1 MIIQNLI
8 YKKMKVI
15 NNFGS
20 FINEEYSKNDPIPE
34 INRMKEKLGIV
45 LLGLP
50 GSGKSTFANRFIVPH
65 NSNIKTFS
73 TDDVSYL
80 FTKDKSDYYKGASEL
95 NITSLKH
102 YMKSGQNFIYDTT
115 GSNDIN
121 VFEITKDARKYGY
134 KIMFI
139 LILID
144 VETAKA
150 QNKKRGMTGGHTA
163 DDEYIDHVYSSQLQT
178 TKSYL
183 KYVKPDA
190 FYVVLNKDG
199 NYKYYKFDNGE
210 LKKRKVDK
218 YVSFLRES
226 NGSENEV
233 DKIVDT
239 MLDFIDEGEKIT
251 FKSSTGE
258 MTYTD
263 YLEKNT
269 RYQNFKP
276 VLVSKNKTVSKFT
289 IVYSPKGRF
298 SNIDNSNE
306 ISNLITILDNMQS
319 TIGRLG
325 EDGWVL
331 SDFKSSSNNA
341 SKGNEVKINWVSF
354 GFTKP
359 DIENENFELPNEDE
373 LREEIEKLG
382 FRVEILEIGDSETE
396 LEFSSYAYDG
406 ELPSEESCDDKFERI
421 CDIFGFSSFDL
432 DYRRA
437 KVIFEY

>member
-1 MIIQNLI
+1 MVIENLI

-15 NNFGS
+15 NNFGN

-34 INRMKEKLGIV
+34 INRMSEKLGIV

-50 GSGKSTFANRFIVPH
+50 GSGKSTFAKRFIVPH
-65 NSNIKTFS
+65 NPNIKTFS

-80 FTKDKSDYYKGASEL
+80 FTKDKSKFHVGSSEL
-95 NITSLKH
+95 NIKSLKY

-121 VFEITKDARKYGY
+121 VFEVTRDAHKLGY
-134 KIMFI
+134 SIIFI

-144 VETAKA
+144 VDTAKS
-150 QNKKRGMTGGHTA
+150 QNKKRGMTGGHLV
-163 DDEYIDHVYSSQLQT
+163 DDDYIDYVYSTQLHT
-178 TKSYL
+178 TKNYL
-183 KYVKPDA
+183 KYIKPDN

-199 NYKYYKFDNGE
+199 NYKYYKFDGKE

-218 YVSFLRES
+218 YVSFLKES
-226 NGSENEV
+226 HTSENEV

-251 FKSSTGE
+251 FKSSTGD
-258 MTYTD
+258 MTYSD
-263 YLEKNT
+263 YLEKNS
-269 RYQNFKP
+269 RYHTFKP

-289 IVYSPKGRF
+289 IVYSPKDG
-298 SNIDNSNE
+298 SYDNLM
-306 ISNLITILDNMQS
+306 IVLDNMKS

-331 SDFKSSSNNA
+331 STFRAGSDGSWSSESGGGG
-341 SKGNEVKINWVSF
+341 KEVKIDWVFFEFS
-354 GFTKP
+354 KP
-359 DIENENFELPNEDE
+359 SIQHDNFELPDEDE
-373 LREEIEKLG
+373 LRQEIERLG
-382 FRVEILEIGDSETE
+382 FRVERLRINDYGTD

-406 ELPSEESCDDKFERI
+406 ELPSEERCEDKFQRI

-437 KVIFEY
+437 EVTFEY

>member
-1 MIIQNLI
+1 MIIENLI

-50 GSGKSTFANRFIVPH
+50 GSGKSTFANKFITPH
-65 NSNIKTFS
+65 NKNIKTFS
-73 TDDVSYL
+73 TDDVSYM
-80 FTKDKSDYYKGASEL
+80 FTKDKSKFHKGSSEL
-95 NITSLKH
+95 NITSLKS
-102 YMKSGQNFIYDTT
+102 YIRSGQNFIYDTT
-115 GSNDIN
+115 GSNDIG
-121 VFEITKDARKYGY
+121 VFEVTKDAHKYGY

-144 VETAKA
+144 IETAKA

-163 DDEYIDHVYSSQLQT
+163 DDEYIDYVYSNQLQT
-178 TKSYL
+178 TRNYL

-218 YVSFLRES
+218 YVSFMKES
-226 NGSENEV
+226 HTSENEV

-251 FKSSTGE
+251 FKSSTGD
-258 MTYTD
+258 MTYSD
-263 YLEKNT
+263 YLEKNA

-276 VLVSKNKTVSKFT
+276 VLVSKNKTVSRFS
-289 IVYSPKGRF
+289 IVYSPKDATY
-298 SNIDNSNE
+298 N
-306 ISNLITILDNMQS
+306 NLMVILENMQS

-325 EDGWVL
+325 DDGWSL
-331 SDFKSSSNNA
+331 SGF
-341 SKGNEVKINWVSF
+341 EVNKVFNIF
-354 GFTKP
+354 FEFTKP
-359 DIENENFELPNEDE
+359 DVILDKEFELPDEDE

-382 FRVEILEIGDSETE
+382 FRVETIKVGDSETE
-396 LEFSSYAYDG
+396 LEFGSYAYDG

-421 CDIFGFSSFDL
+421 CDIFGFSSYDL
-432 DYRRA
+432 NYRRA

>member
-1 MIIQNLI
+1 
-8 YKKMKVI
+8 MKVI
-15 NNFGS
+15 NNFDG

-65 NSNIKTFS
+65 NPNTKTFS
-73 TDDVSYL
+73 TDDVSFLY
-80 FTKDKSDYYKGASEL
+80 TKDKSKFHIGSTEL
-95 NITSLKH
+95 NIKSLKS
-102 YMKSGQNFIYDTT
+102 YMRSGQNFIYDTT

-121 VFEITKDARKYGY
+121 VFEVTRDAHKFGY
-134 KIMFI
+134 KIIFI

-144 VETAKA
+144 LETTKA
-150 QNKKRGMTGGHTA
+150 QNRKRGMTGGHLV
-163 DDEYIDHVYSSQLQT
+163 DDEYIDYVYSTQLQT
-178 TKSYL
+178 TKNYI
-183 KYVKPDA
+183 KYIKPDN

-199 NYKYYKFDNGE
+199 KYKYYKFDNGE

-218 YVSFLRES
+218 YVSFMKES
-226 NGSENEV
+226 HGSENEV

-263 YLEKNT
+263 YLEKND

-276 VLVSKNKTVSKFT
+276 VLVSKNRTVSKFS
-289 IVYSPKGRF
+289 IVYSPKDG
-298 SNIDNSNE
+298 SYDN
-306 ISNLITILDNMQS
+306 LMTILDNMQS

-325 EDGWVL
+325 EDSWVL
-331 SDFKSSSNNA
+331 SDFRAGSNNA

-382 FRVEILEIGDSETE
+382 FRVERLTIDDSETE
-396 LEFSSYAYDG
+396 LEFSTYAYDG
-406 ELPSEESCDDKFERI
+406 ELPSEESCEDKFERI

-432 DYRRA
+432 NYRRA
-437 KVIFEY
+437 EVNFWHK

>member
-1 MIIQNLI
+1 MIIENLI

-15 NNFGS
+15 NNFGD

-34 INRMKEKLGIV
+34 INRMQEKLGIV

-251 FKSSTGE
+251 FKSSTGD

-263 YLEKNT
+263 YLVKND
-269 RYQNFKP
+269 RYQKFKP
-276 VLVSKNKTVSKFT
+276 VLVSKNKTVSRFS
-289 IVYSPKGRF
+289 IVYSAKDKDY
-298 SNIDNSNE
+298 DNLVE
-306 ISNLITILDNMQS
+306 ILDNMKS

-325 EDGWVL
+325 DEGWIL
-331 SDFKSSSNNA
+331 SGFSVNKVFSVFF
-341 SKGNEVKINWVSF
+341 E
-354 GFTKP
+354 FTKP
-359 DIENENFELPNEDE
+359 DIILDKEFELPDEDE

-382 FRVEILEIGDSETE
+382 FRVESIRIGDYETK

-421 CDIFGFSSFDL
+421 CDIFGFSSYDL
-432 DYRRA
+432 NYRRA
-437 KVIFEY
+437 EVIFEY

>member
-1 MIIQNLI
+1 
-8 YKKMKVI
+8 MKVI
-15 NNFGS
+15 NNFNG

-121 VFEITKDARKYGY
+121 VFEITKDAQKLGY

-144 VETAKA
+144 VETAKS

-163 DDEYIDHVYSSQLQT
+163 DDDYIDHVYSTQLQT

-289 IVYSPKGRF
+289 IVYSPKDG
-298 SNIDNSNE
+298 SYDNLM
-306 ISNLITILDNMQS
+306 IVLDNMKS

-331 SDFKSSSNNA
+331 SDFRAGSDGSWRSDSSG
-341 SKGNEVKINWVSF
+341 KGKEVKVGWVF
-354 GFTKP
+354 FEFTKP
-359 DIENENFELPNEDE
+359 DIENDNFELPDEDE

-382 FRVEILEIGDSETE
+382 FRVESLKIGDSETE

-421 CDIFGFSSFDL
+421 CDIFGFGSFDL

>member
-1 MIIQNLI
+1 
-8 YKKMKVI
+8 MKLI
-15 NNFGS
+15 NNYQG

-50 GSGKSTFANRFIVPH
+50 GSGKSTFASKFIVPH
-65 NSNIKTFS
+65 NQNIKTFS
-73 TDDVSYL
+73 TDDVSYM
-80 FTKDKSDYYKGASEL
+80 FTKDKSKYYKGASEL
-95 NITSLKH
+95 NITSLKS
-102 YMKSGQNFIYDTT
+102 YIRSGQNFIYDTT
-115 GSNDIN
+115 GSNDIG
-121 VFEITKDARKYGY
+121 VFEITRDAHKYGY
-134 KIMFI
+134 KIVFI

-150 QNKKRGMTGGHTA
+150 QNRKRGMTGGHTA
-163 DDEYIDHVYSSQLQT
+163 DDEYIDHVYSTQLQT

-190 FYVVLNKDG
+190 FYVVLNKSG

-210 LKKRKVDK
+210 LKRRKVDK
-218 YVSFLRES
+218 YVSFIKES
-226 NGSENEV
+226 VDIEGEV
-233 DKIVDT
+233 DRIVET

-263 YLEKNT
+263 YLAKND

-276 VLVSKNKTVSKFT
+276 VLVSKNKTVSRFS
-289 IVYSPKGRF
+289 IVYSAKDKDY
-298 SNIDNSNE
+298 DNLVE
-306 ISNLITILDNMQS
+306 ILDNMKS

-325 EDGWVL
+325 DEGWIL
-331 SDFKSSSNNA
+331 SGFSVNKVFSVFF
-341 SKGNEVKINWVSF
+341 E
-354 GFTKP
+354 FTKP
-359 DIENENFELPNEDE
+359 DVFLDKEFELPNEDE
-373 LREEIEKLG
+373 LRGEIEKLG
-382 FRVEILEIGDSETE
+382 FRVERMTIGPAGTD

-406 ELPSEESCDDKFERI
+406 ELPSEESCEDKFERI

-432 DYRRA
+432 NYRRA
-437 KVIFEY
+437 EVNFEY

>member
-1 MIIQNLI
+1 MSYLSKYKDYMIT
-8 YKKMKVI
+8 
-15 NNFGS
+15 
-20 FINEEYSKNDPIPE
+20 EHSKNNPIPE
-34 INRMKEKLGIV
+34 INKMKEKLGIV

-50 GSGKSTFANRFIVPH
+50 GSGKSTFAKNFIATH
-65 NSNIKTFS
+65 NQNIKKFS

-80 FTKDKSDYYKGASEL
+80 FTKDKSKFHVGSSEL
-95 NITSLKH
+95 NISSLKY

-121 VFEITKDARKYGY
+121 IFEVTNDARNNGY

-144 VETAKA
+144 VDTAKS
-150 QNKKRGMTGGHTA
+150 QNKKRAITGGHLA
-163 DDEYIDHVYSSQLQT
+163 DDEYIDNVYSNQLQT

-183 KYVKPDA
+183 KYIKPDS

-218 YVSFLRES
+218 YVSFMKES
-226 NGSENEV
+226 NNSENEV

-251 FKSSTGE
+251 FKSSTGG
-258 MTYTD
+258 MTYSD
-263 YLEKNT
+263 YLEKNV

-276 VLVSKNKTVSKFT
+276 VLVSKNKTVSRFS
-289 IVYSPKGRF
+289 IVYSPKDATY
-298 SNIDNSNE
+298 N
-306 ISNLITILDNMQS
+306 NLMIVLDNMQS

-325 EDGWVL
+325 EEGWTL
-331 SDFKSSSNNA
+331 SGF
-341 SKGNEVKINWVSF
+341 EVNKVFNIF
-354 GFTKP
+354 FEFTKP
-359 DIENENFELPNEDE
+359 DVILDKEFELPDEDE

-382 FRVEILEIGDSETE
+382 FRVESIRVGDYETK

-421 CDIFGFSSFDL
+421 CDIFGFSSYDL
-432 DYRRA
+432 NYRRA
-437 KVIFEY
+437 EVIFEY

>member
-1 MIIQNLI
+1 MVIENLI

-15 NNFGS
+15 NNFDG

-50 GSGKSTFANRFIVPH
+50 GSGKSTFAKRFITPH
-65 NSNIKTFS
+65 NPNIKTFS

-80 FTKDKSDYYKGASEL
+80 FTKDKSKFHTGSTEL
-95 NITSLKH
+95 NIKSLKS

-121 VFEITKDARKYGY
+121 VFEVTRDAHKLGY
-134 KIMFI
+134 KIIFI

-144 VETAKA
+144 VDTAKS
-150 QNKKRGMTGGHTA
+150 QNKKRGMTGGHLV
-163 DDEYIDHVYSSQLQT
+163 DDEYIDYVYSTQLQT
-178 TKSYL
+178 TKNYL
-183 KYVKPDA
+183 KYIKPDN

-218 YVSFLRES
+218 YISFLRES

-251 FKSSTGE
+251 FKSSTGD

-263 YLEKNT
+263 YLAKND
-269 RYQNFKP
+269 RYQKFKP
-276 VLVSKNKTVSKFT
+276 VLVSKNKTVSRFS
-289 IVYSPKGRF
+289 IVYSAKDKDY
-298 SNIDNSNE
+298 DNLVE
-306 ISNLITILDNMQS
+306 ILDNMKS

-325 EDGWVL
+325 DDGWTL
-331 SDFKSSSNNA
+331 SGF
-341 SKGNEVKINWVSF
+341 EVNKVFNIF
-354 GFTKP
+354 FEFTKP
-359 DIENENFELPNEDE
+359 DVILDKEFELPDEDE
-373 LREEIEKLG
+373 LRDEIEKLG
-382 FRVEILEIGDSETE
+382 FRVDSLKIGDSETE

-432 DYRRA
+432 NYRRA

>member
-1 MIIQNLI
+1 
-8 YKKMKVI
+8 MKVI

-50 GSGKSTFANRFIVPH
+50 GSGKSTFANRFITPH
-65 NSNIKTFS
+65 NKNIKTFS
-73 TDDVSYL
+73 TDDVSYM
-80 FTKDKSDYYKGASEL
+80 FTKDKSKFHKGSSEL
-95 NITSLKH
+95 NITSLKS
-102 YMKSGQNFIYDTT
+102 YIRSGQNFIYDTT
-115 GSNDIN
+115 GSNDIG
-121 VFEITKDARKYGY
+121 VFEVTRDAHKYGY

-144 VETAKA
+144 IETAKA

-163 DDEYIDHVYSSQLQT
+163 DDDYIDYVYSNQLQT
-178 TKSYL
+178 TRNYL
-183 KYVKPDA
+183 KYVKPDS

-218 YVSFLRES
+218 YISFMKES
-226 NGSENEV
+226 HTSENEV

-258 MTYTD
+258 MTYSD

-269 RYQNFKP
+269 KYHTFKP
-276 VLVSKNKTVSKFT
+276 VLVSKNKTISKFS
-289 IVYSPKGRF
+289 IVYSPKDG
-298 SNIDNSNE
+298 SYN
-306 ISNLITILDNMQS
+306 NLMIVLDNMQS

-331 SDFKSSSNNA
+331 SAFRAGSNGSWSSESGGYG
-341 SKGNEVKINWVSF
+341 KEVKIDWVFFEFS
-354 GFTKP
+354 KP
-359 DIENENFELPNEDE
+359 SVENGEFELPNEDE

-382 FRVEILEIGDSETE
+382 FRVERLKIADSETE

-406 ELPSEESCDDKFERI
+406 ELPSEESCEDKFERI

-432 DYRRA
+432 NYRRA
-437 KVIFEY
+437 EVTFEY

>member
-1 MIIQNLI
+1 
-8 YKKMKVI
+8 MKVI
-15 NNFGS
+15 NNFNG

-226 NGSENEV
+226 NVSENEV

-258 MTYTD
+258 MNYTD

-289 IVYSPKGRF
+289 IVYSPKDG
-298 SNIDNSNE
+298 SYDNLM
-306 ISNLITILDNMQS
+306 IVLDNMKS

-325 EDGWVL
+325 DEGWIL
-331 SDFKSSSNNA
+331 SGFSVNKVFSVFF
-341 SKGNEVKINWVSF
+341 E
-354 GFTKP
+354 FTKP
-359 DIENENFELPNEDE
+359 DVFLDKEFELPDEDE
-373 LREEIEKLG
+373 LIEEIEKLG
-382 FRVEILEIGDSETE
+382 FRIERLKIGDTETE
-396 LEFSSYAYDG
+396 LEFSSYDDYDG
-406 ELPSEESCDDKFERI
+406 MLPSEESCDDKFERI

-432 DYRRA
+432 DYRRS

>member
-1 MIIQNLI
+1 MKNKMIIENLI

-34 INRMKEKLGIV
+34 INRMHDKLGIV

-50 GSGKSTFANRFIVPH
+50 GSGKSTFAKRFIVPH
-65 NSNIKTFS
+65 NPNIKTFS

-80 FTKDKSDYYKGASEL
+80 FTKDKSKFHVGSSEL
-95 NITSLKH
+95 NIVSLKS
-102 YMKSGQNFIYDTT
+102 YMRSGQNFIYDTT

-121 VFEITKDARKYGY
+121 VFEVTRDAHKLGY
-134 KIMFI
+134 KIIFI

-144 VETAKA
+144 VDTAKA
-150 QNKKRGMTGGHTA
+150 QNKKRGMTGGHLV
-163 DDEYIDHVYSSQLQT
+163 DDEYIDYVYSTQLQT
-178 TKSYL
+178 TKNYL
-183 KYVKPDA
+183 KYIKPDN
-190 FYVVLNKDG
+190 FYVVLNKEG

-218 YVSFLRES
+218 YISFLKES
-226 NGSENEV
+226 HASENEV

-251 FKSSTGE
+251 FKSSTGG
-258 MTYTD
+258 MTYSD
-263 YLEKNT
+263 YLEKNV

-276 VLVSKNKTVSKFT
+276 VLVSKNKTVSRFS
-289 IVYSPKGRF
+289 IVYSPKDATY
-298 SNIDNSNE
+298 N
-306 ISNLITILDNMQS
+306 NLMIVLDNMQS

-325 EDGWVL
+325 EEGWTL
-331 SDFKSSSNNA
+331 SGF
-341 SKGNEVKINWVSF
+341 EVNKVFNIF
-354 GFTKP
+354 FEFTKP
-359 DIENENFELPNEDE
+359 DVILDKEFELPDEDE

-382 FRVEILEIGDSETE
+382 FRVESIRIGDSETE

-421 CDIFGFSSFDL
+421 CDIFGFSSYDL
-432 DYRRA
+432 NYRRA

>member
-1 MIIQNLI
+1 
-8 YKKMKVI
+8 MKVI
-15 NNFGS
+15 NNFNG

-121 VFEITKDARKYGY
+121 VFEITKDAQKLGY

-144 VETAKA
+144 VETAKS

-163 DDEYIDHVYSSQLQT
+163 DDDYIDHVYSTQLQT

-226 NGSENEV
+226 HGIENEV

-289 IVYSPKGRF
+289 IVYSPKDG
-298 SNIDNSNE
+298 SYN
-306 ISNLITILDNMQS
+306 NLMVVLDNMQS

-331 SDFKSSSNNA
+331 STFRVGSDGSWRSETSG
-341 SKGNEVKINWVSF
+341 KGKEVKIDWVFFEFS
-354 GFTKP
+354 KP
-359 DIENENFELPNEDE
+359 DIQNETFELPDEDE

-382 FRVEILEIGDSETE
+382 FRVERVRVADYETE

>member
-1 MIIQNLI
+1 
-8 YKKMKVI
+8 MKVI
-15 NNFGS
+15 NNFNG

-34 INRMKEKLGIV
+34 INRKQEKLGIV

-50 GSGKSTFANRFIVPH
+50 GSGKSTFAKKFIIPH

-73 TDDVSYL
+73 TDDVSL
-80 FTKDKSDYYKGASEL
+80 RFSKDPNRYYPGASEL
-95 NITSLKH
+95 NILALKS

-115 GSNDIN
+115 GSNDKN
-121 VFEITKDARKYGY
+121 VFDITKLAHQNGY
-134 KIMFI
+134 SVMFI

-144 VETAKA
+144 IETAKI
-150 QNKKRGMTGGHTA
+150 QNSKRGNIGGHLV
-163 DDEYIDHVYSSQLQT
+163 DDDYIDYDYSTQLRT
-178 TKSYL
+178 TKD
-183 KYVKPDA
+183 YVNYIKPDS

-199 NYKYYKFDNGE
+199 KYKYYKFDNGE

-218 YVSFLRES
+218 YVSFMRES
-226 NGSENEV
+226 HSTENEI

-263 YLEKNT
+263 YLAKND

-276 VLVSKNKTVSKFT
+276 VLISKNKTVSKFT
-289 IVYSPKGRF
+289 IVYSPKDG
-298 SNIDNSNE
+298 SYN
-306 ISNLITILDNMQS
+306 NLMVVLDNMQS

-331 SDFKSSSNNA
+331 STFRAGSDGSWRSETSG
-341 SKGNEVKINWVSF
+341 KGKEVKIDWVFFEFS
-354 GFTKP
+354 KP
-359 DIENENFELPNEDE
+359 DIENDKFELPDEYE
-373 LREEIEKLG
+373 LRDRLDAIG
-382 FRVEILEIGDSETE
+382 FRVERLKVGDYETE

-406 ELPSEESCDDKFERI
+406 ELSSEESCEDKFQRI
-421 CDIFGFSSFDL
+421 CDIFGFGSFDL

>member
-1 MIIQNLI
+1 
-8 YKKMKVI
+8 MKVI
-15 NNFGS
+15 NNFNG

-289 IVYSPKGRF
+289 IVYSPKDG
-298 SNIDNSNE
+298 SYDNLM
-306 ISNLITILDNMQS
+306 IVLDNMKS

-325 EDGWVL
+325 DEGWIL
-331 SDFKSSSNNA
+331 SGFSVNKVFSVFF
-341 SKGNEVKINWVSF
+341 E
-354 GFTKP
+354 FTKP
-359 DIENENFELPNEDE
+359 DVFLDKEFELPDEDE
-373 LREEIEKLG
+373 LIEEIEKLG
-382 FRVEILEIGDSETE
+382 FRIERLKIGDTETE
-396 LEFSSYAYDG
+396 LEFSSYDDYDG
-406 ELPSEESCDDKFERI
+406 MLPSEESCDDKFERI

-432 DYRRA
+432 DYRRS

>member
-1 MIIQNLI
+1 
-8 YKKMKVI
+8 MKVI
-15 NNFGS
+15 NNFSG
-20 FINEEYSKNDPIPE
+20 FVNEEYSKNDPIPE

-251 FKSSTGE
+251 FKSSTGD

-263 YLEKNT
+263 YLVKND
-269 RYQNFKP
+269 RYQKFKP
-276 VLVSKNKTVSKFT
+276 VLVSKNKTVSRFS
-289 IVYSPKGRF
+289 IVYSAKDKDY
-298 SNIDNSNE
+298 DNLVE
-306 ISNLITILDNMQS
+306 ILDNMKS

-325 EDGWVL
+325 DEGWIL
-331 SDFKSSSNNA
+331 SGFSVNKVFSVFF
-341 SKGNEVKINWVSF
+341 E
-354 GFTKP
+354 FTKP
-359 DIENENFELPNEDE
+359 DVFLDKEFELPDEDE
-373 LREEIEKLG
+373 LIEEIEKLG
-382 FRVEILEIGDSETE
+382 FRIERLKIGDTETE
-396 LEFSSYAYDG
+396 LEFSSYDDYDG
-406 ELPSEESCDDKFERI
+406 MLPSEESCDDKFERI

-432 DYRRA
+432 DYRRS

>member
-1 MIIQNLI
+1 
-8 YKKMKVI
+8 MKVI
-15 NNFGS
+15 NNFSG
-20 FINEEYSKNDPIPE
+20 FVNEEYSKNDPIPE

-121 VFEITKDARKYGY
+121 VFEITKDAQKLGY

-144 VETAKA
+144 VETAKS

-163 DDEYIDHVYSSQLQT
+163 DDDYIDHVYSTQLQT

-190 FYVVLNKDG
+190 FYVVLNKNG

-226 NGSENEV
+226 HGTENEV

-239 MLDFIDEGEKIT
+239 MLDFIDDGEKIS
-251 FKSSTGE
+251 FYSASGN
-258 MTYTD
+258 MNYND
-263 YLEKNT
+263 YLEKNSN
-269 RYQNFKP
+269 YQKFKP
-276 VLVSKNKTVSKFT
+276 VLKAGNKIISKFN
-289 IVYSPKGRF
+289 IVYVPK
-298 SNIDNSNE
+298 NNSYDGVVE
-306 ISNLITILDNMQS
+306 LMDNMKS

-331 SDFKSSSNNA
+331 NDFVTKSN
-341 SKGNEVKINWVSF
+341 KGDSYGETCKINYVEF
-354 GFTKP
+354 IFTKS
-359 DIENENFELPNEDE
+359 DVILDDKEFELPNQDD
-373 LREEIEKLG
+373 LIEAIENQGIHIQSIK
-382 FRVEILEIGDSETE
+382 IGDSETVV
-396 LEFSSYAYDG
+396 EFTDYSDYD
-406 ELPSEESCDDKFERI
+406 EVMNSESWYNKRFETI
-421 CDIFGFSSFDL
+421 CDLFGFGSYDL
-432 DYRRA
+432 NYRRFT
-437 KVIFEY
+437 VTFEY

>member
-1 MIIQNLI
+1 
-8 YKKMKVI
+8 MKLI
-15 NNFGS
+15 NNYQG

-34 INRMKEKLGIV
+34 INRMKEKLGII

-50 GSGKSTFANRFIVPH
+50 GSGKSTFANKFIVPH
-65 NSNIKTFS
+65 NQNIKTFS
-73 TDDVSYL
+73 TDDVSYM
-80 FTKDKSDYYKGASEL
+80 FTKDKSKYHKGSSEL

-102 YMKSGQNFIYDTT
+102 YMRSGQNFIYDTT
-115 GSNDIN
+115 GSNDIG
-121 VFEITKDARKYGY
+121 VFEITRDAHKYGY
-134 KIMFI
+134 KIVFI

-144 VETAKA
+144 VDTAKS
-150 QNKKRGMTGGHTA
+150 QNRKRGMTGGHMA
-163 DDEYIDHVYSSQLQT
+163 DDEYIDHVYSTQLQT

-183 KYVKPDA
+183 KYVKPDS
-190 FYVVLNKDG
+190 FYVVLNKG
-199 NYKYYKFDNGE
+199 VNYKYYKFDNGE

-218 YVSFLRES
+218 YVSFIKES
-226 NGSENEV
+226 VDIEGEV

-263 YLEKNT
+263 YLAKND

-276 VLVSKNKTVSKFT
+276 VLVSKNKTVSKFS
-289 IVYSPKGRF
+289 IVYSAKDKDY
-298 SNIDNSNE
+298 DNLVE
-306 ISNLITILDNMQS
+306 ILDNMKS

-325 EDGWVL
+325 DEGWIL
-331 SDFKSSSNNA
+331 SGFSVNKVFSVFF
-341 SKGNEVKINWVSF
+341 E
-354 GFTKP
+354 FTKP
-359 DIENENFELPNEDE
+359 DVFLDKEFELPNEDE

-382 FRVEILEIGDSETE
+382 FRVERITIGDYGTD

-406 ELPSEESCDDKFERI
+406 ELPSEESCEDKFERI

-432 DYRRA
+432 NYRRA
-437 KVIFEY
+437 EVNFEY

>member
-1 MIIQNLI
+1 
-8 YKKMKVI
+8 MKVI
-15 NNFGS
+15 NNFNG

-226 NGSENEV
+226 NGIENEV

-289 IVYSPKGRF
+289 IVYSPKDG
-298 SNIDNSNE
+298 SYDNLM
-306 ISNLITILDNMQS
+306 IVLDNMKS

-325 EDGWVL
+325 DEGWIL
-331 SDFKSSSNNA
+331 SGFSVNKVFSVFF
-341 SKGNEVKINWVSF
+341 E
-354 GFTKP
+354 FTKP
-359 DIENENFELPNEDE
+359 DVFLDKEFELPDEDE
-373 LREEIEKLG
+373 LIEEIEKLG
-382 FRVEILEIGDSETE
+382 FRIERLKIGDTETE
-396 LEFSSYAYDG
+396 LEFSSYDDYDG
-406 ELPSEESCDDKFERI
+406 MLPSEESCDDKFERI

-432 DYRRA
+432 DYRRS